1 MNLLPANHQEPGQFT
16 PDQWLLC
23 GCTLSELP
31 EAVRRSGFFQW
42 RERCGLV
49 QSVDPL
55 ELNRTV
61 AQWLRARPTGRFCV
75 LFFGGDSA
83 QRLAALHC
91 APDAQSAE
99 RVGVLWLKGDAAS
112 DEEPLIGLLAQPDAS
127 VMGDWLGADGQVL
140 VPEPTGDWP
149 AGAAQVWH
157 ASFLAWASGVLE
169 DERLLFDDNPEA
181 AKEHVQALF
190 GRGAEVAVPA
200 AVPNPTDRRH
210 VTVLHASDGV
220 VGAKN
225 PREALLPIRGLEASL
240 HVRQERV
247 RDQEGAGLKT
257 VALQLN
263 VKPSQPGLGRLL
275 QLELHAGLRL
285 PVLVRWASGAT
296 KPGDLQRTLYESDVP
311 DLGQLFEDCRAGRV
325 EVVARVQTVDP
336 G

>member
-1 MNLLPANHQEPGQFT
+1 MNLLPAKHQEPGQFT

-23 GCTLSELP
+23 GCTLAELP

-61 AQWLRARPTGRFCV
+61 AQWLRARPTGRVCV
-75 LFFGGDSA
+75 LFFGADLA
-83 QRLAALHC
+83 QRLAALRC

-112 DEEPLIGLLAQPDAS
+112 DEEHLTGLLAQPDAS
-127 VMGDWLGADGQVL
+127 VMGDWLGAEGQVL

-169 DERLLFDDNPEA
+169 DERLLFDDDSEA
-181 AKEHVQALF
+181 AKEHVRALF
-190 GRGAEVAVPA
+190 GRSDKVFQTEVVSNHASRLSA
-200 AVPNPTDRRH
+200 IS
-210 VTVLHASDGV
+210 LHASDGV
-220 VGAKN
+220 VKAKN
-225 PREALLPIRGLEASL
+225 PLEATLPIRGLEASL

-247 RDQEGAGLKT
+247 HDQEGGWKT
-257 VALQLN
+257 VALQLK
-263 VKPSQPGLGRLL
+263 VKPNRLGLGRLL

-285 PVLVRWASGAT
+285 PVLVRWASGAIT
-296 KPGDLQRTLYESDVP
+296 PGDLQRTLYESDVP
-311 DLGQLFEDCRAGRV
+311 DLRQLFDECRSGRV